1 MMLPF
6 LQCFRLQ
13 IEIAIKVTEISEF
26 SCLFMESISS
36 KDPCE
41 ENLETTAKKWKGLD
55 TAC

>member
-1 MMLPF
+1 MLPF

-13 IEIAIKVTEISEF
+13 IEIAIKVTKISEF